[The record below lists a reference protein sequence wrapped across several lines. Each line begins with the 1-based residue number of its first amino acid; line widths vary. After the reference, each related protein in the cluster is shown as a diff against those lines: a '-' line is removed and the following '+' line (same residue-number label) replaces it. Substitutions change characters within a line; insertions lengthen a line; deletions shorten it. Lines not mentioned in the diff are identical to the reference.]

1 MLRTIR
7 DVNLKN
13 KKVLLRC
20 DFNVPIKDKKISD
33 DFRIVSSLPTIKYLL
48 KQNCKIILICHLGR
62 PEGKVVEDL
71 RVDPIAQR
79 LEKLLEKKII
89 KTDDCIGSEV
99 ERVVGEMKPKDIV
112 LLENV
117 RFYKEEE
124 ENNPEFARKL
134 AKLGEIFIMDGFGV
148 AHRAHASTN
157 GINKYLHSCAG
168 LLLEK
173 EINGLNEVLKN
184 KKWPFFLLL
193 GGVKISDKMGIINN
207 LFRKVTTI
215 LLSGGVA
222 STIQKAHGF
231 EVGESII
238 EEGQEDHIKDLFEKA
253 EREDLEILL
262 PVDVIVGWEEK
273 GQLNTKIV
281 SLAKIQKN
289 QAIYDIGP
297 ETAENFAEL
306 IEKAGMIVWCGP
318 FGKFEQR
325 IFSGGTKRIA
335 EAVARCKGYTV
346 VGGGDTLA
354 ALKEFGLTNKINLV
368 STGGGAMLKHLAGEK
383 LPGIETLKK

>member
-1 MLRTIR
+1 
-7 DVNLKN
+7 
-13 KKVLLRC
+13 
-20 DFNVPIKDKKISD
+20 VPIKDKKISD
-33 DFRIVSSLPTIKYLL
+33 DFRIISSLPTIKYLL
-48 KQNCKIILICHLGR
+48 KQNCKIVLICHLGR

-79 LEKLLEKKII
+79 LEELLKRKII

-99 ERVVGEMKPKDIV
+99 EKIISEMKSRDIV
-112 LLENV
+112 LLENI

-134 AKLGEIFIMDGFGV
+134 AKLGEIFVMDGFGV
-148 AHRAHASTN
+148 AHRDHASTN
-157 GINKYLHSCAG
+157 GISKYLRSCAG

-173 EINGLNEVLKN
+173 EINGLNKVLKN

-193 GGVKISDKMGIINN
+193 GGVKISDKMGVINN
-207 LFRKVTTI
+207 LFHKVTTI
-215 LLSGGVA
+215 LMSGGIA
-222 STIQKAHGF
+222 STIQKAQGF

-238 EEGQEDHIKDLFEKA
+238 EEGQEDYIKDLFEKA
-253 EREDLEILL
+253 EKEDLEILL

-281 SLAKIQKN
+281 SLTKIQKN

-368 STGGGAMLKHLAGEK
+368 STGGGAMLKYLAGEK